1 MERDSFRAYLTHLA
15 ETGRLETASEPVSCD
30 LEAAEIARRA
40 VGRCALMFENPS
52 GAAFPLVMNAFCS
65 KSAVMESIGINSV
78 HEAPDCLLEET
89 LPGQFRP
96 QTVSSPGFRYKE
108 FSDLTSLPAI
118 RTWKNDGGFALTLPC
133 VITKDKTQNCGMY
146 RVQILDE
153 RRAVI
158 HCYPGSGA
166 AEHMRLAGERGE
178 ESIEAAICLGA
189 PPSVILASVMPVKAD
204 EFEISAALTGRPLKT
219 ADINGLSVPAD
230 SEIVLHGRISLTET
244 AVEGPFGNY
253 TGGYSA
259 QEAFPV
265 FTLEK
270 AYHAENAFCPN
281 TAAGAPDAEN
291 GLLADAAFRLLSNS
305 VKRTMPELVSF
316 GFPPFGVFGR
326 MIFIA
331 LKEGADIKKTADS
344 FLFRKYANICI
355 FDENTDTEDTA
366 ECLRLF
372 AGSRLISCEQNRI
385 FDCRLK
391 DTPYISTDEAII
403 KKVEENAYG
412 FGEWIKRKPL

>member
-1 MERDSFRAYLTHLA
+1 MERDSFRAYLTHLS

-40 VGRCALMFENPS
+40 VGRCALLFENPS

-78 HEAPDCLLEET
+78 HEAPDCLLEKT
-89 LPGQFRP
+89 LPEQFRP

-146 RVQILDE
+146 RIQILDE

-158 HCYPGSGA
+158 HCYPESGA

-178 ESIEAAICLGA
+178 ESIEGAICLGA
-189 PPSVILASVMPVKAD
+189 PPSVMLASVMPVKAD
-204 EFEISAALTGRPLKT
+204 EFEISAALTDRPLKT
-219 ADINGLSVPAD
+219 AEINGLSVPAD
-230 SEIVLHGRISLTET
+230 SEIVLQGRISLTEKS
-244 AVEGPFGNY
+244 VEGPFGNY
-253 TGGYSA
+253 TGGYSV

-270 AYHAENAFCPN
+270 AYHAENAVCPN
-281 TAAGAPDAEN
+281 TAAGAP
-291 GLLADAAFRLLSNS
+291 
-305 VKRTMPELVSF
+305 VS
-316 GFPPFGVFGR
+316 
-326 MIFIA
+326 
-331 LKEGADIKKTADS
+331 E
-344 FLFRKYANICI
+344 
-355 FDENTDTEDTA
+355 
-366 ECLRLF
+366 
-372 AGSRLISCEQNRI
+372 
-385 FDCRLK
+385 
-391 DTPYISTDEAII
+391 
-403 KKVEENAYG
+403 
-412 FGEWIKRKPL
+412 

>member
-1 MERDSFRAYLTHLA
+1 MERDSFRAFLTHLSM
-15 ETGRLETASEPVSCD
+15 TGRLETASEPVSCD

-40 VGRCALMFENPS
+40 VGRCALLFENPS
-52 GAAFPLVMNAFCS
+52 GSAFPLVMNVFCS
-65 KSAVMESIGINSV
+65 KSAVLESIGLKQITG
-78 HEAPDCLLEET
+78 APDCLLEET
-89 LPGQFRP
+89 LPEQFRP
-96 QTVSSPGFRYKE
+96 QTVGNPRFRYKE

-133 VITKDKTQNCGMY
+133 VITKGRTQNCGMY

-158 HCYPGSGA
+158 HCYPESGA
-166 AEHMRLAGERGE
+166 AEHLRQAEERGE
-178 ESIEAAICLGA
+178 KSIEAAICLGA
-189 PPSVILASVMPVKAD
+189 PPSVILASVIPVKAD

-219 ADINGLSVPAD
+219 AEINGLSVPAD
-230 SEIVLHGRISLTET
+230 SEIVLQGRISLTEK

-253 TGGYSA
+253 TGGYSVP
-259 QEAFPV
+259 EAFPV

-270 AYHAENAFCPN
+270 AYHAENAICPN
-281 TAAGAPDAEN
+281 TAAGAPVSEN
-291 GLLADAAFRLLSNS
+291 GFLADAAFRLLTNS
-305 VKRTMPELVSF
+305 IKRSMPELVSF
-316 GFPPFGVFGR
+316 AFPSFGVFGR

-344 FLFRKYANICI
+344 FLFSRYANICI

-391 DTPYISTDEAII
+391 DTPYISTDEAVVN
-403 KKVEENAYG
+403 KVDENAYG